1 MWERKKK
8 KKTPRQSNKK
18 KDGFKW
24 AKLDADVMQIP
35 IYSFQQSFTYYLIL
49 EQKCKVELGT
59 NRANK
64 QGFRLISAH
73 LQVCQI
79 GFTKFLLWIS

>member
-1 MWERKKK
+1 
-8 KKTPRQSNKK
+8 
-18 KDGFKW
+18 
-24 AKLDADVMQIP
+24 MQIP